1 MDEHTRRAL
10 AELFAADD
18 KWRAEHE
25 DWLARRNAEREALAR
40 KSGEDGLMHRT
51 TENNAR
57 DAAPDSLPAV
67 SSDDDGTILGSA
79 ERDDQLARAL
89 GKIISEMRKEWQ
101 SDIAACRTEMV
112 KLYGAFRHEWSK
124 RNPERIAKF
133 QVELDQL
140 RGRLHTLS
148 VVLRDGPKSK
158 AAKNVV
164 DLPNWRKRND
174 AA

>member
-112 KLYGAFRHEWSK
+112 KL
-124 RNPERIAKF
+124 
-133 QVELDQL
+133 
-140 RGRLHTLS
+140 
-148 VVLRDGPKSK
+148 
-158 AAKNVV
+158 
-164 DLPNWRKRND
+164 
-174 AA
+174 